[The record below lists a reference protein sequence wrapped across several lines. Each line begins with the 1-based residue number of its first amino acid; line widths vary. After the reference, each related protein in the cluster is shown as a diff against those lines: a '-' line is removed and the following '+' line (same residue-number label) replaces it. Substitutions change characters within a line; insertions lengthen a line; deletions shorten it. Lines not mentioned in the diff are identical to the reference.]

1 MLISCGN
8 GQIEGANIVGR
19 APVFEGYD
27 VSGMLKVAG
36 VNAGIRWLACPV
48 VALILLNG
56 SEVVWGT
63 AMAAARGRDR
73 EDVHM
78 GCCEEMHC
86 FDSGMKE

>member
-8 GQIEGANIVGR
+8 GQIEEADMVGR

-48 VALILLNG
+48 VALMLLNR

-63 AMAAARGRDR
+63 AMAAARGRCMER
-73 EDVHM
+73 MYTWGAAKKCIVLIRV
-78 GCCEEMHC
+78 
-86 FDSGMKE
+86 